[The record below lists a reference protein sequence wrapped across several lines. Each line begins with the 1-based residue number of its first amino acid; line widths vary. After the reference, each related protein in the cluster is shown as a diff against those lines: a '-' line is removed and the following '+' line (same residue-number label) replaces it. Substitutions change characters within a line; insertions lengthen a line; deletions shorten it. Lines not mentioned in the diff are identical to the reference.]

1 MIERNK
7 SLGGEGGGRGSLIEA
22 GFTVGSYLSVG
33 EYDLCYIS

>member
-7 SLGGEGGGRGSLIEA
+7 SLGGGRGRGSLIEA